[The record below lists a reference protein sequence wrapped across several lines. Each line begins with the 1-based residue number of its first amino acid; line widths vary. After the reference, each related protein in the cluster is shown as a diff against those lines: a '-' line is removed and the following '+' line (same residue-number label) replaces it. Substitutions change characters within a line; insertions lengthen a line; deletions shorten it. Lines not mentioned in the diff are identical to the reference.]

1 VCVGTW
7 KYRTLHCLFCDQFMP
22 LFLTPHEDLDD
33 TPAPQPNDKAEP
45 LATAAGGGAVLDLLS
60 ALEGP
65 ADAVQKEEMSSPV
78 PSPDAA
84 AGVVPTAQQLGVSTP
99 GGAIMDTG
107 NVGSW
112 FRKLCVSPSGVLFEN
127 TILQVKLH
135 AC

>member
-1 VCVGTW
+1 
-7 KYRTLHCLFCDQFMP
+7 MP
-22 LFLTPHEDLDD
+22 FFFTPLADLDD
-33 TPAPQPNDKAEP
+33 TPAPQPTDKAEP
-45 LATAAGGGAVLDLLS
+45 LPTAAGGGAVLDLLS
-60 ALEGP
+60 ALERP
-65 ADAVQKEEMSSPV
+65 AEAVQEEEMSLPV
-78 PSPDAA
+78 PSPGAA
-84 AGVVPTAQQLGVSTP
+84 AGVVPTAQQLSVSTP